1 MDIDESLPG
10 PCCWEE
16 KEQQKLTHTSSV
28 FQSLAAAVLIIPNLD
43 YKITVKFKYIEK
55 NYDDY

>member
-1 MDIDESLPG
+1 MNL
-10 PCCWEE
+10 CLVLAAE
-16 KEQQKLTHTSSV
+16 KKRNNKKPTHTSSV

-55 NYDDY
+55 NYDNYYE